1 MEVGIIPTWMFSVM
15 LRTSVSIKRNQDEY
29 HVLGF
34 FFCLF
39 LFHFHLM
46 DNSLR
51 QINEKGGEIR

>member
-1 MEVGIIPTWMFSVM
+1 MFSVM
-15 LRTSVSIKRNQDEY
+15 LRTSASIKRNQDEY
-29 HVLGF
+29 HMLGF
-34 FFCLF
+34 FFVF